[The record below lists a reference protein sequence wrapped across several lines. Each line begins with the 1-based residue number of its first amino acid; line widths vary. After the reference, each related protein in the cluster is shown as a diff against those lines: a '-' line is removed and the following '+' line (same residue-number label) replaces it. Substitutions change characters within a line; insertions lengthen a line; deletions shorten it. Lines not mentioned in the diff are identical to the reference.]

1 MNRIALAIVLGLSL
15 LSPVYAAEETPPLRD
30 VIDHVAPS
38 VVGVIVELS
47 EPAEPSKDQNQG
59 PQVKTR
65 DGTGMVF
72 SSEGHIITAIH
83 VIEKATKIT
92 VVSANNSRTMAQV
105 VGMDPMTGIA
115 LLKVSGVSNL
125 TPVHFGDAHPLRRG
139 DPIFSIGTPFGLRG
153 SVFTGVISALRRTG
167 GPLPHN
173 LLQPSFPVQSGDD
186 GAPLFNLKGEV
197 VGMITGNYARS
208 GRATGIGLAVISNIV
223 REAGEK
229 LQKSGT
235 VERGWLGVQLRKPTT
250 QEEASLGLPHDG
262 GAFVVKLLE
271 DGPASKSGLFAGD
284 VITTLNGQPVRDVAS
299 FVWSIA
305 NLSPGTEVTL
315 GTRRMTGKSDVKLKL
330 GRLAPSQPSP
340 APVESNKP
348 SDDSSGC
355 VRYVPSAGLTISV
368 RCDE

>member
-1 MNRIALAIVLGLSL
+1 MNSIALAIVLGLSL
-15 LSPVYAAEETPPLRD
+15 LSPVYAAEEAPPLRD
-30 VIDHVAPS
+30 VVDHVSPS

-59 PQVKTR
+59 SQVKTR

-72 SSEGHIITAIH
+72 SSEGHIVTAIH
-83 VIEKATKIT
+83 VVEKANKIT
-92 VVSANNSRTMAQV
+92 VVSANNSRSMAQV
-105 VGMDPMTGIA
+105 VGTDPVTGIA
-115 LLKVSGVSNL
+115 LLKISGVSNL
-125 TPVHFGDAHPLRRG
+125 TPVHFGDAHPLRRT

-153 SVFTGVISALRRTG
+153 SVVTGVISALRRTG
-167 GPLPHN
+167 GPFPHN
-173 LLQPSFPVQSGDD
+173 LLQPSFPFQSGDD

-223 REAGEK
+223 REAAEK
-229 LQKSGT
+229 LQKSGI

-250 QEEASLGLPHDG
+250 QEEATLGLPHDG

-271 DGPASKSGLFAGD
+271 DGPASKSGLSAGD
-284 VITTLNGQPVRDVAS
+284 VITTLNGEPVRDVAS
-299 FVWSIA
+299 FVSSVA

-315 GTRRMTGKSDVKLKL
+315 GTRRTTGKSDVKLKL

-340 APVESNKP
+340 TPVESNKP

-355 VRYVPSAGLTISV
+355 IRYVPSAGLTVSV